1 MGLGEKIGQYRR
13 SLGISQEELGA
24 RLGVSRQA
32 VSKWETNT
40 ATPDMANLIALAREF
55 QVSVAELTETPE
67 PKKQKKLLPDNLR
80 LFLFPP
86 LIALL
91 TLALFA
97 AGLTLWTHFRPDTPP
112 PAAPPPR
119 DAVSAETSEAIRAP
133 STEFALIWTSRDG
146 HEEFLELGTQETFF
160 PFGTSLE
167 LTKPEEVLDTDFSS
181 MTAHR
186 ADCGA
191 VLIEYSRIED
201 ALEPKG
207 ETQEWENIDALST
220 IVSGYATPRGIASG
234 SSEADLL
241 AAYGDELVYCLKEE
255 GYTLVPH
262 DYFYAWSAFA
272 DGYSTIFF
280 YIERGSVSG
289 IRMERMYDLGDY
301 YTPDNVNHISRFPMK
316 DGEPDFSLREEPER
330 EPLSDT
336 RRVYIAFNQL
346 VSNNN
351 LTAEE
356 RYAYRRDIFTL
367 LPDLDWSELGQ
378 MGTAEYPSDTI
389 FALMEWLIR
398 QDAYTESEI
407 FRIQTGSVAK
417 GIDGAYAES
426 YGGLLSRVFFYDPA
440 AFIRSLTR
448 DWDSEED
455 WRFHSVLGAAFDG
468 VWNSQELAAA
478 RETLNAALSGS
489 MFTPEESGWCRLM
502 LLYLEAAERDDFE
515 GLPHSPSDL
524 P

>member
-1 MGLGEKIGQYRR
+1 MSLGERIGQYRR
-13 SLGISQEELGA
+13 SLGVSQEELGA

-32 VSKWETNT
+32 VSKWETNA
-40 ATPDMANLIALAREF
+40 ATPDMTNLIALAKEF
-55 QVSVAELTETPE
+55 GVSVAELTETPE
-67 PKKQKKLLPDNLR
+67 QPKEEKPSRENLR
-80 LFLFPP
+80 LFLFPI
-86 LIALL
+86 LIVLL
-91 TLALFA
+91 TLVLFS
-97 AGLTLWTHFRPDTPP
+97 AGSILWSNFQPDTSPS
-112 PAAPPPR
+112 AAPPPK
-119 DAVSAETSEAIRAP
+119 DAVSTGMAVP
-133 STEFALIWTSRDG
+133 SPVPTTDFALIWTGSNGD
-146 HEEFLELGTQETFF
+146 EEFLELGTQEDFF

-167 LTKPEEVLDTDFSS
+167 LTAPEEVLDTDFGS

-191 VLIEYSRIED
+191 VFIEYSCIED
-201 ALEPKG
+201 TPEPEGATRK
-207 ETQEWENIDALST
+207 WENIDALST
-220 IVSGYATPRGIASG
+220 IVPGYATPRGITSG

-262 DYFYAWSAFA
+262 DCFYAWSAFA

-280 YIERGSVSG
+280 FVERGNVSG

-301 YTPDNVNHISRFPMK
+301 YTPDNSDNIYRFPMK
-316 DGEPDFSLREEPER
+316 NGEPDFSLREEPEQ
-330 EPLSDT
+330 EEVSDT

-346 VSNNN
+346 VTNNN

-367 LPDLDWSELGQ
+367 LPNTDWTGFGQ
-378 MGTAEYPSDTI
+378 MGTAEYPSDSI
-389 FALMEWLIR
+389 FALMDWLQR
-398 QDAYTESEI
+398 QDTYTESEI
-407 FRIQTGSVAK
+407 FWIQAGSVAK

-426 YGGLLSRVFFYDPA
+426 YDGLLSRVFFYDPVN
-440 AFIRSLTR
+440 FIRNLTH
-448 DWDSEED
+448 DLDSEED

-468 VWNSQELAAA
+468 VWYPQELAAA
-478 RETLNAALSGS
+478 RETLNTTLSSG

-502 LLYLEAAERDDFE
+502 LLYLEAAERDNFG
-515 GLPHSPSDL
+515 GLPHSPSEL